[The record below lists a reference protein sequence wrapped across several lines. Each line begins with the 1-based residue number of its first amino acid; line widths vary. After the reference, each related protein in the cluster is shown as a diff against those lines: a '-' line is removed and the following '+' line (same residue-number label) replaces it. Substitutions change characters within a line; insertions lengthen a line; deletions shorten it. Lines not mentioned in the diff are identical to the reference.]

1 MNPSPLKHS
10 LAAVAASLALAGAGA
25 GEASAADWFLKL
37 DKIQGESTDEKHQG
51 EIEVLS
57 WSWGISQSAQTTGGA
72 RASKPCVRDLA
83 FTKLV
88 DKSTPQLIGNAATGM
103 HIANGILIGRK
114 AGNDQLQYLKIELKD
129 VLVSS
134 FQTGGSGANVPTE
147 SISLNFASMT
157 VEYRPQNPN
166 GSLDPAVTTTISGG
180 C

>member
-10 LAAVAASLALAGAGA
+10 LAAVAASFALAGAGDA
-25 GEASAADWFLKL
+25 AAADWFLKL
-37 DKIQGESTDEKHQG
+37 DKIQGESTDDKHKG

-57 WSWGISQSAQTTGGA
+57 WSWGVSQSAPTTGGA
-72 RASKPCVRDLA
+72 RASKPCVTDLA

-114 AGNDQLQYLKIELKD
+114 AGKDQQEYLKIELKD

-157 VEYRPQNPN
+157 VEYHPQNPD
-166 GSLDPAVTTTISGG
+166 GSLGQAVTTTISGG